1 MAIDQYDNE
10 VNIMKVV
17 NHENILKM
25 IDFNKSANILE
36 PNAEGTPTTE
46 VVRYIALE
54 LCINELLEFIN
65 LTGKF
70 NEPLARFYFR

>member
-25 IDFNKSANILE
+25 IDFNKSANIL
-36 PNAEGTPTTE
+36 
-46 VVRYIALE
+46 
-54 LCINELLEFIN
+54 
-65 LTGKF
+65 
-70 NEPLARFYFR
+70 